1 METIKNMMTDKVN
14 AENDQVITAA
24 EALGYTMDFLQELPY
39 ISSLD
44 ELTEAVGFYLIHS
57 TDNAERKKATA
68 RKLATLTD
76 LMILANRNSREISM
90 VANSWTSEELER
102 LKFQIK

>member
-1 METIKNMMTDKVN
+1 METIKNMMTNKVN

-24 EALGYTMDFLQELPY
+24 EALGYTIDFLQELPY

-44 ELTEAVGFYLIHS
+44 ELAKAVGFYLIHS
-57 TDNAERKKATA
+57 TDDATHKQEA
-68 RKLATLTD
+68 VRKLATLTD
-76 LMILANRNSREISM
+76 LMILANRNSREIFM